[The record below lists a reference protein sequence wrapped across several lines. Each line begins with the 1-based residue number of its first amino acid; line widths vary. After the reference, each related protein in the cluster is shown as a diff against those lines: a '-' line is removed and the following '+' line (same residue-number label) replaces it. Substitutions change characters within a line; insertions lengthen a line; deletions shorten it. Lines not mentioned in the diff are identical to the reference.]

1 MTSALSGVVSKAAL
15 FVRPQYAQER
25 DLLSVIKF
33 KLYEAG
39 FIIVHEEY
47 RRINEEMADTI
58 GVQLDRA
65 AFLSGSAAPVVPSE
79 SVGGSHPM
87 FTCQH
92 ATSVP
97 MGPQELVGHV
107 YLYVLARRD
116 CHAELLKW
124 LDHVFAETDFTS
136 LLMSIQEKAAHEGA
150 NAAAAAAP
158 KEGDEEEIPEQTW
171 IPCPLFCNAA
181 AVAAKQVVQL
191 LFPRMLVQEVPNAA
205 ASREYVQAEL
215 KGTLLPALV
224 ELSKAKP
231 ENPIRWLAERLL
243 NTNTRAPPLIPASGL
258 NGTS

>member
-1 MTSALSGVVSKAAL
+1 MASALSGVVSKAAL
-15 FVRPQYAQER
+15 FVRSQYAQER
-25 DLLSVIKF
+25 ELLSMIKF
-33 KLYEAG
+33 KLCEAG
-39 FIIVHEEY
+39 FIIVYEEY

-65 AFLSGSAAPVVPSE
+65 AFLSGSATPLVPSE
-79 SVGGSHPM
+79 PLGASHPM
-87 FTCQH
+87 FTCEH
-92 ATSVP
+92 ATSLPTGV
-97 MGPQELVGHV
+97 QELVGHV

-116 CHAELLKW
+116 CHTELLRF
-124 LDHVFAETDFTS
+124 LDHVFADADFTS
-136 LLMSIQEKAAHEGA
+136 LLMSIQEKAVHDDANTATATKDREHEA
-150 NAAAAAAP
+150 KTERP
-158 KEGDEEEIPEQTW
+158 W

-181 AVAAKQVVQL
+181 AVATKQVVQL
-191 LFPRMLVQEVPNAA
+191 LFPRMLVQDVPTTA

-243 NTNTRAPPLIPASGL
+243 NTNTRAPPLIPASSL